1 MGLARSFH
9 MFLQGI
15 FFWQTMNSSK
25 WYWSKVLLKKHW
37 ACSFKPGPT
46 IVQPLKLE
54 KSLCNSKRGYVTW
67 RDVVWL
73 KERLLD
79 FMEVLWLDERL
90 LDLSRGCM
98 SWGEITWLKERLG
111 QDIYSYVQYNILTKH
126 STWLIWSS
134 SKWLWSLR
142 KGTPAWEWYTIACS
156 MTMRATPALCFCI
169 CNNQCLLTFN
179 QECVSLPFCW
189 SSDQI
194 GSLHK
199 SERGSIW
206 GIIHVSW
213 SAG

>member
-79 FMEVLWLDERL
+79 FMEVAWLDERL

-98 SWGEITWLKERLG
+98 SWGEITSGHLFLCSIQYLDKTFNVINLIIIKMALKSQKR
-111 QDIYSYVQYNILTKH
+111 YA
-126 STWLIWSS
+126 
-134 SKWLWSLR
+134 SLR
-142 KGTPAWEWYTIACS
+142 MVHNRLQYDNEGDTCS
-156 MTMRATPALCFCI
+156 VFLYLYQPVPPDF
-169 CNNQCLLTFN
+169 
-179 QECVSLPFCW
+179 
-189 SSDQI
+189 
-194 GSLHK
+194 
-199 SERGSIW
+199 
-206 GIIHVSW
+206 
-213 SAG
+213 

>member
-90 LDLSRGCM
+90 LDLSWGCM
-98 SWGEITWLKERLG
+98 TWGEITRQG
-111 QDIYSYVQYNILTKH
+111 TSSQYQNCYLDLVIWYWYYLSVNQLFSNSEATML
-126 STWLIWSS
+126 STLD
-134 SKWLWSLR
+134 SL
-142 KGTPAWEWYTIACS
+142 
-156 MTMRATPALCFCI
+156 
-169 CNNQCLLTFN
+169 CN
-179 QECVSLPFCW
+179 P
-189 SSDQI
+189 
-194 GSLHK
+194 
-199 SERGSIW
+199 
-206 GIIHVSW
+206 
-213 SAG
+213 